1 MAIVPAI
8 LADSLGQLTGSSH
21 ILEGVMQ
28 KGVLRLTVLSIMID
42 TTHCLVALERAW
54 LYMLNFKPLSL
65 GEILRQSIKWT
76 HWSPKSQQQ

>member
-8 LADSLGQLTGSSH
+8 LADNLGQLTGSSH

-28 KGVLRLTVLSIMID
+28 KGVLRLTVLSIIID
-42 TTHCLVALERAW
+42 TMHCLVALERAW

-65 GEILRQSIKWT
+65 GEILRQSIKWIY
-76 HWSPKSQQQ
+76 WSP